1 MKTKCN
7 YQHPTMQ
14 VIILQQQQD
23 LLVGTAEEPAGG
35 PKADFMLNPGIG
47 ETEDEAQS

>member
-14 VIILQQQQD
+14 VIIMHQQQH